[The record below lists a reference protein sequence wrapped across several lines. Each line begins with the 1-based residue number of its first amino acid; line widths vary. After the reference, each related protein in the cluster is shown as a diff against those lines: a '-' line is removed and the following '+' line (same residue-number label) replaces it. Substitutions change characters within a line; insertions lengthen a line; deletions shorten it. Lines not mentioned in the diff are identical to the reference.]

1 MISVVVNGQLREVA
15 DLTTVEELAASL
27 GAGPSGVA
35 VAVNDEV
42 VPRSAWAA
50 RRLVDAD
57 RVEVLGAMQGG

>member
-1 MISVVVNGQLREVA
+1 MITVVVNGEARQVG
-15 DLTTVEELAASL
+15 DVTTVEELAAGM

-42 VPRSAWAA
+42 VPRSVWAA
-50 RRLVDAD
+50 RRLADAD